1 MCFKLDGL
9 GGRDGSKV
17 AAGRY
22 GICYADVIMIEFSQ
36 PAQCLFCPQRRKI
49 ALLLKLVMAGSA
61 ALITAIILFQP
72 GTRQVA
78 TPRTTP
84 SPQSVRASSP
94 SAQIMTEGQTSQRTG
109 ASEAVSKRSAEI
121 RAQAQERLEE
131 VQAQIRPLLSE
142 EVPPLA
148 KAQKL
153 LDARRKE
160 VLKAKV
166 LTLGEGLFSGS
177 EAAETERKLVLE
189 ALDRELSVLA
199 EQKKLL
205 AELKGSN

>member
-1 MCFKLDGL
+1 
-9 GGRDGSKV
+9 
-17 AAGRY
+17 
-22 GICYADVIMIEFSQ
+22 MIEFSQ

-78 TPRTTP
+78 TPRITP
-84 SPQSVRASSP
+84 SQGVRTSSP
-94 SAQIMTEGQTSQRTG
+94 SAQVMPEGRTAESSG

-121 RAQAQERLEE
+121 RVQAKERFEE

-142 EVPPLA
+142 EVPLLA

-153 LDARRKE
+153 LDERRNE
-160 VLKAKV
+160 LLKVKV

-177 EAAETERKLVLE
+177 EAAEAERKLVLE

-199 EQKKLL
+199 EQRKLL
-205 AELKGSN
+205 AELSGSN